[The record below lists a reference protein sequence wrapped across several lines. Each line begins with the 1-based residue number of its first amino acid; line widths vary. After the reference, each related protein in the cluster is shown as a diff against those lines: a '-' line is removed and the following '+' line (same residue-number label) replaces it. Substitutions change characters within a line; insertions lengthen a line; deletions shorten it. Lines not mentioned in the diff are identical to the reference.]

1 MLTKITCPGRTSYIN
16 PQDIQGIEIEKVH
29 VMTMRQ
35 LLRHEDSGYFVRI
48 TFNNEVEIQTIVK
61 PFETFE
67 QAEKFADN
75 LAGLKDIRSYI
86 PEPLKNE
93 HIVNQ

>member
-48 TFNNEVEIQTIVK
+48 TFNNEVKIQTIVK

-67 QAEKFADN
+67 QAEIFAED
-75 LAGLKDIRSYI
+75 LAGLKDRQSCI
-86 PEPLKNE
+86 PEPRQNE
-93 HIVNQ
+93 NIVNW